1 MLIGTVVGN
10 VWATRKDP
18 TLVGVRFLVVQ
29 PFTLDGKPSAET
41 IVAVDPLGA
50 GIGER
55 VLVVF
60 GRAARHAIGKGHD
73 VGFQCAVSAIVDKM
87 ELEDGRMIGQV
98 AAQDEPA
105 PAPQGLNERN
115 DMQRNDQNPE
125 MRDDVALE
133 VCIGLLEL
141 CSVARGVEVADAVLK
156 EAKRR
161 DAASPRPCSPAS
173 T

>member
-41 IVAVDPLGA
+41 LVAADPLGA

-87 ELEDGRMIGQV
+87 ELQDGRMIGQV

-105 PAPQGLNERN
+105 PARQ
-115 DMQRNDQNPE
+115 
-125 MRDDVALE
+125 A
-133 VCIGLLEL
+133 
-141 CSVARGVEVADAVLK
+141 
-156 EAKRR
+156 
-161 DAASPRPCSPAS
+161 
-173 T
+173 

>member
-41 IVAVDPLGA
+41 LVAADPLGA

-87 ELEDGRMIGQV
+87 ELQDGRTIGQV

-105 PAPQGLNERN
+105 PARQP
-115 DMQRNDQNPE
+115 
-125 MRDDVALE
+125 
-133 VCIGLLEL
+133 
-141 CSVARGVEVADAVLK
+141 
-156 EAKRR
+156 
-161 DAASPRPCSPAS
+161 
-173 T
+173 

>member
-41 IVAVDPLGA
+41 LVAVDPLGA

-87 ELEDGRMIGQV
+87 ELQDGRVIGPV

-105 PAPQGLNERN
+105 RTRA
-115 DMQRNDQNPE
+115 
-125 MRDDVALE
+125 
-133 VCIGLLEL
+133 
-141 CSVARGVEVADAVLK
+141 
-156 EAKRR
+156 
-161 DAASPRPCSPAS
+161 

>member
-10 VWATRKDP
+10 VWATKKDP
-18 TLVGVRFLVVQ
+18 TLSGLRFLVIQ

-73 VGFQCAVSAIVDKM
+73 IGFQTAVSAIIDKM
-87 ELEDGRMIGQV
+87 ELDDGRMIGPT
-98 AAQDEPA
+98 AAEDSKP
-105 PAPQGLNERN
+105 
-115 DMQRNDQNPE
+115 
-125 MRDDVALE
+125 
-133 VCIGLLEL
+133 
-141 CSVARGVEVADAVLK
+141 
-156 EAKRR
+156 
-161 DAASPRPCSPAS
+161 
-173 T
+173 

>member
-18 TLVGVRFLVVQ
+18 TLTGVRFLVVQ
-29 PFTLDGKPSAET
+29 PFTLDGQPSAET
-41 IVAVDPLGA
+41 LVAADPLGA

-87 ELEDGRMIGQV
+87 ELQDGRVIGPV
-98 AAQDEPA
+98 AAQDDPA
-105 PAPQGLNERN
+105 PAR
-115 DMQRNDQNPE
+115 
-125 MRDDVALE
+125 A
-133 VCIGLLEL
+133 
-141 CSVARGVEVADAVLK
+141 
-156 EAKRR
+156 
-161 DAASPRPCSPAS
+161 